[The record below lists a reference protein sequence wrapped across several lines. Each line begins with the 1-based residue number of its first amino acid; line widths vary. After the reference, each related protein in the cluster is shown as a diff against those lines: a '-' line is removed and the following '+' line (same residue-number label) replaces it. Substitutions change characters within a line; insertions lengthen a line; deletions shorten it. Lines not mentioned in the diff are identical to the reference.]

1 MKSGNRI
8 PGGLTV
14 IILLIFFSACAAVG
28 ALVMQN
34 HHVDL
39 ASLINSTEKNTI
51 LSIADYEAP
60 GATATAFQPSGATE
74 SSTSPP
80 VVPTA
85 TATPPIHATATPLP
99 SASPTPAEFTIPA
112 SHYISGVY
120 GMAQLTTL
128 DCEARSAVDWARY
141 FGVSIDEN
149 EFIDKI
155 PLSDDPEIGF
165 VGDINGDMGQLPP
178 AGYGVYPPPIAAIL
192 REYGLN
198 AKAVSNMSYEDL
210 QREIASERPVIVWIV
225 NLPFEIEPDVYTASN
240 GNTIPVAPFEHTWIV
255 SGYNLSTVTVVDSEW
270 TYNVKLETFLE
281 RWAVFDN
288 RAIIMQD

>member
-1 MKSGNRI
+1 MKSGDRI

-14 IILLIFFSACAAVG
+14 IITLIILCACALIG
-28 ALVMQN
+28 TLVLQGQDIE
-34 HHVDL
+34 V
-39 ASLINSTEKNTI
+39 STLFNGEDEKNI
-51 LSIADYEAP
+51 LSIKDYHSSQP
-60 GATATAFQPSGATE
+60 TATAFQPISAI
-74 SSTSPP
+74 TSQPTLLA
-80 VVPTA
+80 PTA
-85 TATPPIHATATPLP
+85 TVMAPINPTATPLP
-99 SASPTPAEFTIPA
+99 LPSPTPAEIEIPA
-112 SHYISGVY
+112 SHYISGVF
-120 GMAQLTTL
+120 GLQQLTTL

-141 FGVSIDEN
+141 FGVSIDEV

-165 VGDINGDMGQLPP
+165 VGDINGAMGQLPP
-178 AGYGVYPPPIAAIL
+178 DSYGVYPPPIAAIL

-198 AKAVSNMSYEDL
+198 ATAVSNFTYEDL
-210 QREIASERPVIVWIV
+210 QREIANDRPVIVWIV

-240 GNTIPVAPFEHTWIV
+240 GNTVPVAPFEHTWIV

-288 RAIIMQD
+288 RAIILQD